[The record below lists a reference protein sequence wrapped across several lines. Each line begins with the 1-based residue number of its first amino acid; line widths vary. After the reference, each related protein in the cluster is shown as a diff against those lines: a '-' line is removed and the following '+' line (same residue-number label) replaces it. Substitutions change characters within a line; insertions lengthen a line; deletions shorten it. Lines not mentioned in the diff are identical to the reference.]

1 MCHTF
6 ENSWPASR
14 KYSESLISLHA
25 RVIKVNFKINIMGKN
40 WIALQDGTGAA
51 SNNKLIAP
59 SSEMV
64 TTCEIVTAKGV
75 IRNDVDLDY
84 GYHYEALQEDA
95 TFVKQELLR

>member
-1 MCHTF
+1 
-6 ENSWPASR
+6 
-14 KYSESLISLHA
+14 
-25 RVIKVNFKINIMGKN
+25 
-40 WIALQDGTGAA
+40 
-51 SNNKLIAP
+51 
-59 SSEMV
+59 MV